1 MLHVTLLRLSMLQL
15 EEQGVLP
22 SLTDEVQK
30 LRDEIE
36 QACVE
41 ATVKKHRRYRKLCD
55 GDYAGLFLCLIIVCY
70 QRDHC

>member
-1 MLHVTLLRLSMLQL
+1 MQL
-15 EEQGVLP
+15 EEQGALP

-41 ATVKKHRRYRKLCD
+41 ATSKKHRRYRKMQLD
-55 GDYAGLFLCLIIVCY
+55 GDDVGL
-70 QRDHC
+70 